1 MTTINNCAFVN
12 PNAKKGFQFIKIV
25 REAKEYDMK

>member
-1 MTTINNCAFVN
+1 MTTINNCAFDN

-25 REAKEYDMK
+25 REDKEYGTK